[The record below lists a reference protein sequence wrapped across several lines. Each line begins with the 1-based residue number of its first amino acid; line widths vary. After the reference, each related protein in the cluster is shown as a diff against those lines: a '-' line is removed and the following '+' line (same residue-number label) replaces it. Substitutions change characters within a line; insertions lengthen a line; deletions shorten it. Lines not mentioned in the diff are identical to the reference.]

1 MGGAQ
6 TRRTQTK
13 CTAMSFSHPRKAKE
27 RPQMH
32 VGQRCAADRGT
43 VV

>member
-6 TRRTQTK
+6 TRCKQSKR
-13 CTAMSFSHPRKAKE
+13 TAMPFSHPGKAKE

-32 VGQRCAADRGT
+32 AGQRCAAGRGT